1 MLDEILLLQKI
12 EKGLEQSKRNQVN
25 ANENLDKDLPKW
37 LKQTALSRI
46 IYRVVNENPVDILT
60 VHPSSRI
67 FKLYITTLLPA
78 FAER

>member
-1 MLDEILLLQKI
+1 MKYYFFKKFK
-12 EKGLEQSKRNQVN
+12 KGLERSKRNQVN
-25 ANENLDKDLPKW
+25 ENENLDKDLPKW